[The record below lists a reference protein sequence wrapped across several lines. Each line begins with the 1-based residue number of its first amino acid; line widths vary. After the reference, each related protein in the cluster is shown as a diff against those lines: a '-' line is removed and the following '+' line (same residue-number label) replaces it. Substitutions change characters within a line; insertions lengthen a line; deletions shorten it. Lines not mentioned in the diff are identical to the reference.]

1 MLSRRQEYFLD
12 CAREIAAMSQERK
25 RHGCVVV
32 KNGNVVGL
40 GFNKF
45 RNNPDN
51 VTEAQIKKNCSYHAE
66 VVALRQ
72 AGTNARGAILFVAR
86 LNSNGLDMLSRPCA
100 ACETEIRKAGVK
112 KVVWTTGLP
121 SHKSFSV

>member
-1 MLSRRQEYFLD
+1 MFGMLSRRQDYFLD
-12 CAREIAAMSQERK
+12 CAREIAAMSQARK

-32 KNGNVVGL
+32 KNGNIVGI

-86 LNSNGLDMLSRPCA
+86 LNSNGLDMLSRPCDNCIVA
-100 ACETEIRKAGVK
+100 IEMAGIK
-112 KVVWTTGLP
+112 KVIFTKG
-121 SHKSFSV
+121 